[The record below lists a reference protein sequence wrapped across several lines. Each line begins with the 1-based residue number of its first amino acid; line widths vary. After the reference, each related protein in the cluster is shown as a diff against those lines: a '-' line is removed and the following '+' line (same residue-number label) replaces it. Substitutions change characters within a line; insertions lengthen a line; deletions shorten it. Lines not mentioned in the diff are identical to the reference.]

1 MNLTIGS
8 DLNMWLM
15 DLFQM
20 EVGVSVNTLNEI
32 DYFHFDNADQNYELE
47 PDWLRKT

>member
-1 MNLTIGS
+1 
-8 DLNMWLM
+8 MWLM

-32 DYFHFDNADQNYELE
+32 DYFHFDNADQSYELE